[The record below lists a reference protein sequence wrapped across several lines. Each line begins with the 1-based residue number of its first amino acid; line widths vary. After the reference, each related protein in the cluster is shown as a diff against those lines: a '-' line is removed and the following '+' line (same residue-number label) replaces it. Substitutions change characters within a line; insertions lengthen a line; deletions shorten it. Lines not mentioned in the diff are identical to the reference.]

1 MLCNVAALPPPPR
14 RKFEIKFALRRIGIL
29 AGFAVCILTFA
40 APDAQAQNSC
50 EAGEKLVTNSN
61 GSGCFPNAAADIYDD
76 CIAAGWSANFGFLIL
91 GELGCDIPSRLHE
104 DDGDRSSNEA
114 CNIHGAEGIFPSC
127 TLLYGDP
134 PQFLKKA
141 DFPDLGMHDYFVA
154 NCSRGGT
161 ISGAI
166 PPGINMNGETECTC
180 DGNSGYAGDW
190 PNCVK
195 CSDNHTVF
203 GGTCIPSESEGG
215 VGTLSDAV
223 LCKAFGGR
231 VLQQSLPQEAQNLI
245 NAINTVGGSAA
256 EQAIYRAMVSAI
268 QAKFRGDTDAVNT
281 FLSRYDTGGTHY
293 NANVYRGI
301 ITFANAYYGQNTF
314 NSQLAQILARVPVKG
329 PDKCIGANNS
339 DTLCILDD
347 EADSAGVLPCQEQ
360 FPPLWA
366 CHNAGWSFSVN
377 NGGSC
382 GVLLTLASQT
392 TLTLALSDQ
401 CYLSG
406 SASPQCADVFASTVH
421 YFPSP
426 TLAADG
432 ATLRF
437 VYNCDPDGES
447 GLIPA
452 TANTIAATE
461 CGCESGASVFG
472 DVCIP
477 DDGDF
482 GLSDELL
489 CGAFGG
495 TVQMA
500 TGGDAVCS
508 RMDSNDT
515 FCIID
520 SADAFPCRGLF
531 KHLRSC
537 NVQFNRKAL
546 NPFFCGENCG
556 VQKAVGSECR

>member
-1 MLCNVAALPPPPR
+1 MWYATLLPPPPPR
-14 RKFEIKFALRRIGIL
+14 RKFEIIFALRRIGIL

-40 APDAQAQNSC
+40 ATDAQAQTSC
-50 EAGEKLVTNSN
+50 EAGERAITNAS
-61 GSGCFPNAAADIYDD
+61 STGCFPNAAAALYDD
-76 CIAAGWSANFGFLIL
+76 CIAAGWSANLGIFSL
-91 GELGCDIPSRLHE
+91 GELACDIPTTLYE
-104 DDGDRSSNEA
+104 DDGGRESGEA
-114 CNIHGAEGIFPSC
+114 CNIHGAGRFYPDC
-127 TLLYGDP
+127 TLAYGNP

-141 DFPDLGMHDYFVA
+141 DFPDLGGNDYFVV

-161 ISGAI
+161 IPGAI
-166 PPGINMNGETECTC
+166 PPGMNMNGETECTC
-180 DGNSGYAGDW
+180 DSASGYVGNW
-190 PNCVK
+190 PDCVK
-195 CSDNHTVF
+195 CSDNHTIF
-203 GGTCIPSESEGG
+203 GGVCIPDSGDDFGE
-215 VGTLSDAV
+215 LSDAV
-223 LCKAFGGR
+223 LCKAFGGK
-231 VLQQSLPQEAQNLI
+231 VLQDSLPQEAQNLI
-245 NAINTVGGSAA
+245 SALNIASGSAA
-256 EQAIYRAMVSAI
+256 EKAIYRAMASAI
-268 QAKFRGDTDAVNT
+268 QAKFRGDTDEVNT

-293 NANVYRGI
+293 NADVYSGI
-301 ITFANAYYGQNTF
+301 DVIADAHYGGSNTF
-314 NSQLAQILARVPVKG
+314 SGNNLLEQILDRVSVRD
-329 PDKCIGANNS
+329 PDKCVGANNS
-339 DTLCILDD
+339 DALCVLDD

-366 CHNAGWSFSVN
+366 CRNAGWSFSIN

-382 GVLLTLASQT
+382 GVLLTLAGGT
-392 TLTLALSDQ
+392 TSDQ
-401 CYLSG
+401 CHLSG

-461 CGCESGASVFG
+461 CGCESGASFFS
-472 DVCIP
+472 DVCISEE
-477 DDGDF
+477 GDL

-495 TVQMA
+495 TVRTA
-500 TGGDAVCS
+500 TGGREVCS
-508 RMDSNDT
+508 GMDANDT
-515 FCIID
+515 FCIMD
-520 SADAFPCRGLF
+520 SAVGFPCRGLF

-537 NVQFNRKAL
+537 NLEFNRKAL